1 MTGEIKSSS
10 DTTAAI
16 YGARDNS
23 VRPKTGNDAEV
34 ASSHSG
40 SGGSAGAD
48 TVMLT
53 DRAQQMLRLE
63 GQLANIPAVDSKRVE
78 SIRAS
83 IADGSFQIDAPLIAE
98 RMLQMDADQKKAGN

>member
-16 YGARDNS
+16 YGARESN
-23 VRPKTGNDAEV
+23 VRPKTSSDAEV
-34 ASSHSG
+34 ASSH

-63 GQLANIPAVDSKRVE
+63 GQLADIPAVDSKRVE

-83 IADGSFQIDAPLIAE
+83 IADGSFQVDAPLIAE
-98 RMLQMDADQKKAGN
+98 RMLQLDADQKKSGI

>member
-34 ASSHSG
+34 ASSH